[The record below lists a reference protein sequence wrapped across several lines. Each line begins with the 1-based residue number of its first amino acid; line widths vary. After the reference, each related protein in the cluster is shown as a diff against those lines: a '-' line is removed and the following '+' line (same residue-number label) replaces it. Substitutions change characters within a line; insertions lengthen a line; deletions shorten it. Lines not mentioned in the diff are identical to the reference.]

1 MHAEEWGILILPL
14 KCTSSYPAPID
25 EAMCMVKI

>member
-1 MHAEEWGILILPL
+1 MHAEEWGIDIAIKMHFQL
-14 KCTSSYPAPID
+14 SSSID